1 MENCASASPLFKK
14 LMSILIK
21 DNLNEKTQAK
31 IEKFLDE
38 QAKELMALNLSS
50 ENIVVAAVQY

>member
-21 DNLNEKTQAK
+21 DSRTAAVLSCARCTAPQAK
-31 IEKFLDE
+31 
-38 QAKELMALNLSS
+38 QARLTNIKE
-50 ENIVVAAVQY
+50 